1 MTDFRPIAIVGQA
14 CLLPGAHSPEELW
27 AGVLAGRDLLAH
39 ASAQTWQVAHK
50 QRLMRTDADAPAAER
65 IPTDR
70 GGYVSGFA
78 NIFDPGA
85 HRLERALV
93 AGLDP
98 HFQWL
103 LHVGAAAM
111 RSAGISAAQPARS
124 GAIVG
129 NLSYPTYG
137 LNNYAAGVWAAELQ
151 AQRGAAQPAG
161 AQHLNRFM
169 SGLPVQL
176 LCESL
181 QFTSGGF
188 MVDAACASALYAIK
202 FACDW
207 LAAGR
212 ADVMLAGGVARVHG
226 LTIHAGFTTLQAL
239 SSSGQSRPLHAAA
252 DGLVPSE
259 GAALVVLKR
268 LEDALADGSHILGVI
283 RGAGLANDGRGA
295 GMLVPAAA
303 GQVRAMQAA
312 FRGSGLRP
320 QDIDLIECHATGTTL
335 GDATEIQSCAE
346 VFSAAKRV
354 ALGSV
359 KANLGHL
366 LPVAGVAGLI
376 KVLQS
381 MQAGVQPGILH
392 LDALNPALHG
402 TVLAPAV
409 ETGDWKTRSVR
420 RAAINA
426 FGFGGNN
433 AQLLV
438 EQSPTVERPK
448 RGRGVALPRAQ
459 RCAIVAVAVRTGDG
473 ADVQDFWRALQAA
486 PGAAVPAAAGAMRSI
501 QLPLQGAAFPPKDLE
516 QAGAQQLLAL
526 QLAHQAL
533 AQVAAVPFESTAV
546 FVGMGCD
553 AEACR
558 FGLNLR
564 LGEFLDDVQLAVP
577 AGARFEAARQ
587 QLQPGPVA
595 ATTLGLMPNVT
606 ANRLNRQFGI
616 GGASCAVSAEQLS
629 GLHALQLALQAL
641 QSGAAD
647 AALVGAVDVGAEPVH
662 RAALAGAG
670 LAVGGVVSDGGC
682 MLLLKREADAM
693 RAGDTIYA
701 LIDGADAAAAADAAA
716 DCSARSAA
724 LVERCGYCHA
734 AHALLQVAAAA
745 LTLKAG
751 GLLPVAQPAAA
762 KRGAA
767 KGRTLCVAAAGMRGA
782 SAAVLLYACDAQA
795 LLDVT
800 HALTPAA
807 NGAAKTMLTFA
818 AHRKPV
824 VEILLELTGTAA
836 AGAAAVMRRA
846 PLLQPL
852 HSTRADLFAIAKP
865 TAAAAAAAAALPA
878 TAHAL
883 QFTAAAAP
891 EPHAEL
897 DWVDDAARVHAL
909 FLEEM
914 ASAHGA
920 FLRSMG
926 AGDAA
931 EVALPLAAQ
940 AQSGAEYVP
949 ELAMQAFVAAGGGGS
964 APPAQFVQAAAQQS
978 GRAHAAN
985 GTAHALAPTVA
996 AFAPPSAA
1004 RPGPKFSRAQ
1014 LEQLASGK
1022 ISALFGAAFAGQDG
1036 FERQVRMPMPPML
1049 LADRVTGIDAVPG
1062 ELGTGSIWTETD
1074 VLPDAWYL
1082 HEGHVPLGITIE
1094 AGQADL
1100 LLVSWMGID
1109 ALNRSERV
1117 YRLLGCE
1124 AEIKGALPKA
1134 GDTLQFDIH
1143 IDGHAQLGDIRMFFF
1158 RSDLRVNGEVRLS
1171 VRHGQAGFFT
1181 DAELAA
1187 SDGVIWNA
1195 ATEAAPALRHAG
1207 QLPYAALTT
1216 RRAFTAAQVRAF
1228 SEGRSAECFG
1238 AGFELTETHS
1248 RTPRIQPGNM
1258 CFLDEV
1264 TDFEPQGGPW
1274 GRGYLRAVKAITPD
1288 LWFFGGHFKN
1298 DPCMPG
1304 TLMLEG
1310 AVQALA
1316 FYMAALGVTLRRDG
1330 WRFEAGKNENVTMWC
1345 RGQCVPASRE
1355 LVYEVYVEEFEDGET
1370 PLLRAS
1376 VMASVDGHKAFLCQQ
1391 LSVELVQDW
1400 PLAEMLQRGA
1410 LQATQRGACFTL
1422 AGFEFNHRSLLA
1434 CALGQPSAAFGPA
1447 LAIAD
1452 RPLRLPR
1459 LPCPPYHF
1467 MTRVVECTAQLGR
1480 PAAGAWMESE
1490 FDFAADDWFFARSA
1504 NATLPAC
1511 VFMEALLQPC
1521 GWLSSFMRD
1530 ASAQTGDI
1538 FFRNLDGTQTWTDEV
1553 LPHTGTLRVR
1563 TELTSWSEL
1572 GPMIITV
1579 FKVEARLAGKVI
1591 ATMETSFGFFPEDA
1605 FANQAGLPAAAAEAQ
1620 YFAQPAAQSWQL
1632 RGSAAQALGG
1642 AGAALAGEP
1651 LLMLD
1656 RVTGWW
1662 PDAGAAQLGVLRAEK
1677 DVRAADW
1684 FFKAHFMQDPVQP
1697 GSLGIEALLQALQAA
1712 MRLRGTGAQWGA
1724 AARFEPVALGVPLTW
1739 KYRGQVVPAN
1749 QLITTLVELVRIDEE
1764 IAGAITVHARGS
1776 LWVDGKK
1783 IYDAPALAMRVRAA
1797 SAANAASAASTASA
1811 ASAANGASA
1820 ASGAGLHS
1828 TVVEKEFSLALTPWL
1843 TDHRPSFTAAV
1854 IPLTVMLDELAAAG
1868 AAQAGGA
1875 KLLEIGAFVPAR
1887 WLVCAEAET
1896 VKLRL
1901 TAAPGGA
1908 GATSAAQLAVWR
1920 AARRAELS
1928 RYDEVGA
1935 TTLAWG
1941 AQYGAPPAALA
1952 ALDAP
1957 LIANPYESGETTHGP
1972 AFQVMRELRRSAAGA
1987 SAVMD
1992 AGAGTLP
1999 VGVIHA
2005 ALLDG
2010 CTHAVPLSRLAQ
2022 WFPLL
2027 GAQWNGLPRG
2037 VQRVRFYGPTPAQG
2051 MVRCEIRPQAQADGS
2066 APPVIY
2072 VQFIVG
2078 AAVWCDLTL
2087 EFALLDAL
2095 PFAGTE
2101 FGARRA
2107 FVRGAAYQPIRF
2119 SSFDGTVSSGSAAE
2133 FARYQWMPGQLEA
2146 IFGIAAPLAMPQLT
2160 AAITAKEHVA
2170 HALQVHPAAVA
2181 LNAAH
2186 TLAKSAHF
2194 PLQAWPLSARSA
2206 GDAQH
2211 VQAAGEVQWLPT
2223 SGANLFHGEFLD
2235 DLSLALRSNYVRHF
2249 RLVEPELLEQ
2259 LKGRPFVICSNH
2271 QTAVES
2277 MLLTDMFVRWSG
2289 LPMTTVTRTEH
2300 AASWMGRLTDFL
2312 WRQPG
2317 RSVLVNPQL
2326 LFARERPEAFL
2337 DLMAAYSAAQG
2348 ATPHSLHLHVEG
2360 EQAASSA
2367 QRVQRMSAVLIDLAL
2382 ELDLPILP
2390 LRFSGGLPHQPLTEI
2405 ISFPF
2410 EFGRQDYTLGR
2421 PLLPAEL
2428 RRMPRPKAAELVV
2441 AAINALA
2448 PAAEQP
2454 LPGVPGR
2461 SAALAAFC
2469 AQHGATEIQA
2479 AVILALRTLPAPA
2492 ATTRSILDYPAHGS
2506 AGVVAAPA
2514 ELAWHREVA
2523 QWLWEVDERSQRE
2536 ADEWKRTARM

>member
-1 MTDFRPIAIVGQA
+1 MTDFRPIAIVGQS

-27 AGVLAGRDLLAH
+27 AAVAAGRDLLSH
-39 ASAQTWQVAHK
+39 ASAETWQVAHK
-50 QRLMRTDADAPAAER
+50 QRLMRTDADAPPAER
-65 IPTDR
+65 IATDR
-70 GGYVSGFA
+70 GGYVTGFE
-78 NIFDPGA
+78 NIFDAGA

-93 AGLDP
+93 ASLDP

-103 LHVGAAAM
+103 LHVGAAAL
-111 RSAGISAAQPARS
+111 RAAGICAAQPARG

-137 LNNYAAGVWAAELQ
+137 LNSYAAGVWAEQLL
-151 AQRGAAQPAG
+151 AQRGAALPATP
-161 AQHLNRFM
+161 QHLNRFM

-188 MVDAACASALYAIK
+188 MVDAACASGLYAIK

-207 LAAGR
+207 LAAGK

-239 SSSGQSRPLHAAA
+239 SSSGQSQPLHAAA
-252 DGLVPSE
+252 DGLVPAE

-268 LEDALADGSHILGVI
+268 LEDALADGCRILGVI
-283 RGAGLANDGRGA
+283 RGVGLANDGRGA
-295 GMLVPAAA
+295 GMLVPSAA

-320 QDIDLIECHATGTTL
+320 QDIDLIECHATGTML

-346 VFSAAKRV
+346 VFSAGKRV

-381 MQAGVQPGILH
+381 MQAGVQPGIPQ

-402 TVLAPAV
+402 TVLAPGV
-409 ETGDWKTRSVR
+409 ETRDWKTRSVR

-448 RGRGVALPRAQ
+448 RGRGVALPRAE
-459 RCAIVAVAVRTGDG
+459 RCAIVAVAVRVGDG
-473 ADVQDFWRALQAA
+473 ADVRDFWRALVAA
-486 PGAAVPAAAGAMRSI
+486 PGTQAAGAAGALHTIRLAM
-501 QLPLQGAAFPPKDLE
+501 QGSAFPPKDLE
-516 QAGAQQLLAL
+516 HAAAQQLLAL
-526 QLAHQAL
+526 ELAHQAL
-533 AQVAAVPFESTAV
+533 AQVPAMPFDNTAV

-564 LGEFLDDVQLAVP
+564 LGEFMEDLQLAVP

-587 QLQPGPVA
+587 QLQPGPLA
-595 ATTLGLMPNVT
+595 ATTLGLMPNVV
-606 ANRLNRQFGI
+606 ANRLNRQFGC
-616 GGASCAVSAEQLS
+616 GGASCSVSAEQLS

-670 LAVGGVVSDGGC
+670 VQLGGVVSDGGC
-682 MLLLKREADAM
+682 MLVLKREADAVS
-693 RAGDTIYA
+693 AGDTIYA
-701 LIDGADAAAAADAAA
+701 LIDGAAVAGAADWGAG
-716 DCSARSAA
+716 SALLA
-724 LVERCGYCHA
+724 ERCGYCHA
-734 AHALLQVAAAA
+734 AQALLQVAAAA
-745 LTLKAG
+745 LALKAG
-751 GLLPVAQPAAA
+751 GLPPAAH
-762 KRGAA
+762 GAH
-767 KGRTLCVAAAGMRGA
+767 KGRALRVAAAGLRGE
-782 SAAVLLYACDAQA
+782 SGEIYLQACDNQPP
-795 LLDVT
+795 LDVT
-800 HALTPAA
+800 QAAMPGAAA
-807 NGAAKTMLTFA
+807 NGAAKTLLTFA
-818 AHRKPV
+818 AHRQPV
-824 VEILLELTGTAA
+824 VEILQALAGAGRA
-836 AGAAAVMRRA
+836 AGAAGAVAVMPRA
-846 PLLQPL
+846 PGLQPV
-852 HSTRADLFAIAKP
+852 HATRADLFVAEKFSALAP
-865 TAAAAAAAAALPA
+865 APASEPVALFAAAVVAQPAAGA
-878 TAHAL
+878 
-883 QFTAAAAP
+883 
-891 EPHAEL
+891 
-897 DWVDDAARVHAL
+897 DWVDDAARMHAL

-914 ASAHGA
+914 ANAHA
-920 FLRSMG
+920 VFLRSMG
-926 AGDAA
+926 GSDAA
-931 EVALPLAAQ
+931 ALALPLAA
-940 AQSGAEYVP
+940 P
-949 ELAMQAFVAAGGGGS
+949 AAGAAAHTPADVQRFAAAAGS
-964 APPAQFVQAAAQQS
+964 SPQPLPEIAHAAAQPI
-978 GRAHAAN
+978 GRGPAAN
-985 GTAHALAPTVA
+985 GKA
-996 AFAPPSAA
+996 AAPPLDGVAGA
-1004 RPGPKFSRAQ
+1004 PVQRPGPKFSRAQ
-1014 LEQLASGK
+1014 LVELASGN
-1022 ISALFGAAFAGQDG
+1022 ISGLFGPAFAGQDG

-1074 VLPDAWYL
+1074 VLRDAWYL
-1082 HEGHVPLGITIE
+1082 HDGHVPLGITIE

-1109 ALNRSERV
+1109 ALNRSDRV

-1124 AEIKGALPKA
+1124 AEIKGPLPKA

-1187 SDGVIWNA
+1187 SDGVLWNA
-1195 ATEAAPALRHAG
+1195 ATEAPPALRKPG
-1207 QLPYAALTT
+1207 QAQRPALTT
-1216 RRAFTAAQVRAF
+1216 RRAFSAAQVRAF
-1228 SEGRSAECFG
+1228 SEGRTAECFG

-1248 RTPRIQPGNM
+1248 RTARIQPGNM

-1264 TDFEPQGGPW
+1264 TEFDAQGGPW

-1316 FYMAALGVTLRRDG
+1316 FYMAALGVTVRRDG

-1355 LVYEVYVEEFEDGET
+1355 LVYEVYVEEFEDGPV

-1400 PLAEMLQRGA
+1400 PLADMLQRGE
-1410 LQATQRGACFTL
+1410 LLATQRGQCFTL

-1452 RPLRLPR
+1452 RPVRLPR

-1467 MTRVVECTAQLGR
+1467 MTRIVECAAQLGR
-1480 PAAGAWMESE
+1480 PAAGSWMESE
-1490 FDFAADDWFFARSA
+1490 FDFAAGDWFFERSA
-1504 NATLPAC
+1504 NATMPAC

-1538 FFRNLDGTQTWTDEV
+1538 FFRNLDGSQTWTDEV

-1572 GPMIITV
+1572 GPMIITG
-1579 FKVEARLAGKVI
+1579 FRVEARLAGKVI
-1591 ATMETSFGFFPEDA
+1591 ATLETSFGFFPEDA
-1605 FANQAGLPAAAAEAQ
+1605 FENQAGLTPAAAEAES
-1620 YFAQPAAQSWQL
+1620 FALPAAQSWQL
-1632 RGSAAQALGG
+1632 RGSAAQALGS

-1662 PDAGAAQLGVLRAEK
+1662 PDAGAAQLGMLRAEK

-1697 GSLGIEALLQALQAA
+1697 GSLGIEALLQALQCA
-1712 MRLRGTGAQWGA
+1712 MRLRGVGAQWGA
-1724 AARFEPVALGVPLTW
+1724 GARFEPVALGEPLTW

-1749 QLITTLVELVRIDEE
+1749 QLITTLVELVRIDESMGN
-1764 IAGAITVHARGS
+1764 AVTVHARGS

-1783 IYDAPALAMRVRAA
+1783 IYDAPALAMRVRAPG
-1797 SAANAASAASTASA
+1797 AAPAG
-1811 ASAANGASA
+1811 NGS
-1820 ASGAGLHS
+1820 
-1828 TVVEKEFSLALTPWL
+1828 VEKEFSLALTPWL
-1843 TDHRPSFTAAV
+1843 HDHRPSFTAAV
-1854 IPLTVMLDELAAAG
+1854 LPLTVMLDELAAAG
-1868 AAQAGGA
+1868 AADAGGA
-1875 KLLEIGAFVPAR
+1875 KLVEMGAFVPAR
-1887 WLVCAEAET
+1887 WLVCG
-1896 VKLRL
+1896 
-1901 TAAPGGA
+1901 AADTLKVRASAVPGSA
-1908 GATSAAQLAVWR
+1908 GAATKAQLAVWR

-1928 RYDEVGA
+1928 RYDEVGT
-1935 TTLAWG
+1935 TTLTWA
-1941 AQYGAPPAALA
+1941 AQYGTPPAVLTALP
-1952 ALDAP
+1952 AP
-1957 LIANPYESGETTHGP
+1957 LVASPYESGETTHGP
-1972 AFQVMRELRRSAAGA
+1972 AFQVLRELRRSAAGA
-1987 SAVMD
+1987 SAVLD
-1992 AGAGTLP
+1992 AGAGTVP
-1999 VGVIHA
+1999 VGLIHP

-2022 WFPLL
+2022 WFPLV

-2037 VQRVRFYGPTPAQG
+2037 VQRVRFYGPTPLHG
-2051 MVRCEIRPQAQADGS
+2051 PVRCEIRPQAQTDGS

-2078 AAVWCDLTL
+2078 PAVWCDLTL
-2087 EFALLDAL
+2087 EFTLLDAL
-2095 PFAGTE
+2095 PFAGAE

-2107 FVRGAAYQPIRF
+2107 FVRGAAYEPIRF
-2119 SSFDGTVSSGSAAE
+2119 SSFDGTQSSGSAAE

-2146 IFGIAAPLAMPQLT
+2146 IFGVQAPLAMPELT

-2181 LNAAH
+2181 LNATN
-2186 TLAKSAHF
+2186 TLATSVHF
-2194 PLQAWPLSARSA
+2194 PLQAWPLSVRSA

-2211 VQAAGEVQWLPT
+2211 VQAAGEAQWLRAA
-2223 SGANLFHGEFLD
+2223 GATLFHGPFLD

-2249 RLVEPELLEQ
+2249 RLAEPALLAA
-2259 LKGRPFVICSNH
+2259 LKGRPFIICSNH

-2277 MLLTDMFVRWSG
+2277 MLLTDMFVAWSG

-2317 RSVLVNPQL
+2317 RSVAINPQL
-2326 LFARERPEAFL
+2326 LFTRERPEAFL
-2337 DLMAAYSAAQG
+2337 DLMAAYSAAQA

-2360 EQAASSA
+2360 EQATSSR
-2367 QRVQRMSAVLIDLAL
+2367 QRVQRMSAVVVDLAL

-2390 LRFSGGLPHQPLTEI
+2390 LRFSGGLPVAPLAEI
-2405 ISFPF
+2405 ISFPVD
-2410 EFGRQDYTLGR
+2410 FGRQDYNAGR

-2428 RRMPRPKAAELVV
+2428 RRMPRPKAAEQVV
-2441 AAINALA
+2441 AAINAI
-2448 PAAEQP
+2448 AAEDQP

-2469 AQHGATEIQA
+2469 AQHGVTEIQA
-2479 AVILALRTLPAPA
+2479 AVILALRTLPAPC
-2492 ATTRSILDYPAHGS
+2492 ATTRSILDFPAHGN
-2506 AGVVAAPA
+2506 AGVVAPAA

-2523 QWLWEVDERSQRE
+2523 QWLWEVDERSRRE

>member
-27 AGVLAGRDLLAH
+27 AGVAAGRDLLSH
-39 ASAQTWQVAHK
+39 ASAETWQVAHK
-50 QRLMRTDADAPAAER
+50 QRLMRTDAEAPPAER
-65 IPTDR
+65 IATDR

-78 NIFDPGA
+78 NIFDAGA
-85 HRLERALV
+85 HRLDRALV
-93 AGLDP
+93 ASLDP

-111 RSAGISAAQPARS
+111 RDAGLSVHEPARS

-137 LNNYAAGVWAAELQ
+137 LNNYAAGVWAAQLL
-151 AQRGAAQPAG
+151 AQRGAALPANP
-161 AQHLNRFM
+161 QHLNRFM

-181 QFTSGGF
+181 QLASGGF
-188 MVDAACASALYAIK
+188 MVDAACASGLYAIK

-207 LAAGR
+207 LAAGQ

-252 DGLVPSE
+252 DGLVPAE

-268 LEDALADGSHILGVI
+268 LEDALADGSRILGVI
-283 RGAGLANDGRGA
+283 RGVGLANDGRGA
-295 GMLVPAAA
+295 GMLVPSAA

-320 QDIDLIECHATGTTL
+320 QDIDLIECHATGTML

-346 VFSAAKRV
+346 VFSAAKTV

-359 KANLGHL
+359 KGNLGHL

-381 MQAGVQPGILH
+381 MQAGVQPAIPQ
-392 LDALNPALHG
+392 LDVLNPALHG
-402 TVLAPAV
+402 TVLAPGV
-409 ETGDWKTRSVR
+409 ETQDWKTRSVR

-448 RGRGVALPRAQ
+448 RGRGAALPRAE
-459 RCAIVAVAVRTGDG
+459 RCAIVAVAVRMGDG
-473 ADVQDFWRALQAA
+473 ADVQDFWRALVAA
-486 PGAAVPAAAGAMRSI
+486 PGTQAASAAGAMRTI
-501 QLPLQGAAFPPKDLE
+501 RLPMQGSAFPPKDLE
-516 QAGAQQLLAL
+516 HAAAQQLLAL
-526 QLAHQAL
+526 ELAHQAL
-533 AQVAAVPFESTAV
+533 AQVPAMPFDNTAV

-564 LGEFLDDVQLAVP
+564 LGEFLDELQLAAP
-577 AGARFEAARQ
+577 AGARFEKARQ

-595 ATTLGLMPNVT
+595 ASTLGLMPNVI
-606 ANRLNRQFGI
+606 ANRLNRQFGC

-670 LAVGGVVSDGGC
+670 QHLGGVVSDGGC
-682 MLLLKREADAM
+682 MLVLKREADAV

-701 LIDGADAAAAADAAA
+701 LIDGAVAAGAAEW
-716 DCSARSAA
+716 SAGSALLA
-724 LVERCGYCHA
+724 ERCGYCHA
-734 AHALLQVAAAA
+734 AQALLQVAAAA
-745 LTLKAG
+745 LALKAG
-751 GLLPVAQPAAA
+751 AVLPAAQ
-762 KRGAA
+762 R
-767 KGRTLCVAAAGMRGA
+767 A
-782 SAAVLLYACDAQA
+782 SAANGAQKGRALRVAATGLRGESGEIYLRACDAQPHWN
-795 LLDVT
+795 VT
-800 HALTPAA
+800 QAAKPAA
-807 NGAAKTMLTFA
+807 NGAGKALLTFA
-818 AHRKPV
+818 AHRQPV
-824 VEILLELTGTAA
+824 AEILEELLGAEPA
-836 AGAAAVMRRA
+836 AGATVAAGAVAVMPLA
-846 PLLQPL
+846 PRLQAV
-852 HSTRADLFAIAKP
+852 HSTRAELFAAAKFSAPAIASTQLP
-865 TAAAAAAAAALPA
+865 ASALAPMLAAAHAVQPAA
-878 TAHAL
+878 
-883 QFTAAAAP
+883 
-891 EPHAEL
+891 
-897 DWVDDAARVHAL
+897 DWVEDAARMHAL

-914 ASAHGA
+914 ANAHA
-920 FLRSMG
+920 VFLRSMG
-926 AGDAA
+926 GSDVLAIAEPVATQAA
-931 EVALPLAAQ
+931 RGGAYAPQPAAQ
-940 AQSGAEYVP
+940 PPGA
-949 ELAMQAFVAAGGGGS
+949 AAGS
-964 APPAQFVQAAAQQS
+964 SPPQPPEFVQAAAQR
-978 GRAHAAN
+978 GAHAAN
-985 GTAHALAPTVA
+985 GKAAAPPPPVVA
-996 AFAPPSAA
+996 AAA
-1004 RPGPKFSRAQ
+1004 AQLPGPKFSRAQ
-1014 LEQLASGK
+1014 LEQLASGN
-1022 ISALFGAAFAGQDG
+1022 ISELFGPAFAGQDG

-1074 VLPDAWYL
+1074 VQPDAWYL
-1082 HEGHVPLGITIE
+1082 HDGHVPLGITIE
-1094 AGQADL
+1094 SGQADL

-1109 ALNRSERV
+1109 ALNRSDRV

-1124 AEIKGALPKA
+1124 AEIKGPLPKG

-1195 ATEAAPALRHAG
+1195 ATEAAPALRKPG
-1207 QLPYAALTT
+1207 QPLQPALTT
-1216 RRAFTAAQVRAF
+1216 RRAFSAAQVRAF
-1228 SEGRSAECFG
+1228 SEGRAAECFG

-1264 TDFEPQGGPW
+1264 TEFEPQGGPW

-1316 FYMAALGVTLRRDG
+1316 FYVAALGATVRRDG

-1345 RGQCVPASRE
+1345 RGQCVPTSRE
-1355 LVYEVYVEEFEDGET
+1355 LVYEVYVEEFEDGAF

-1400 PLAEMLQRGA
+1400 PLADMLQRGA
-1410 LQATQRGACFTL
+1410 LLATQRGQCFTL

-1467 MTRVVECTAQLGR
+1467 MTRIVECAAQLGR
-1480 PAAGAWMESE
+1480 PAAGSWMESE
-1490 FDFAADDWFFARSA
+1490 FDFAAGDWYFERSA

-1538 FFRNLDGTQTWTDEV
+1538 FFRNLDGSQTWTDEV
-1553 LPHTGTLRVR
+1553 LPQTGTLRVR

-1579 FKVEARLAGKVI
+1579 FRVEARLSGKVI
-1591 ATMETSFGFFPEDA
+1591 ATMETSFGFFPGDA
-1605 FANQAGLPAAAAEAQ
+1605 FENQAGLVPAAAEAE
-1620 YFAQPAAQSWQL
+1620 YFALAAAQSWQL
-1632 RGSAAQALGG
+1632 RGSAAQALGA

-1662 PDAGAAQLGVLRAEK
+1662 PEAGAAQLGMLRAEK

-1697 GSLGIEALLQALQAA
+1697 GSLGIEALLQALQCA
-1712 MRLRGTGAQWGA
+1712 MRLRGVGAQWGA
-1724 AARFEPVALGVPLTW
+1724 GARFEPVALGVPLTW

-1749 QLITTLVELVRIDEE
+1749 QLITTLVELVRIDEDP
-1764 IAGAITVHARGS
+1764 ADAITVHARGS

-1797 SAANAASAASTASA
+1797 GAAPA
-1811 ASAANGASA
+1811 G
-1820 ASGAGLHS
+1820 SGS
-1828 TVVEKEFSLALTPWL
+1828 VEKEFSLNLTPWL
-1843 TDHRPSFTAAV
+1843 HDHRPSFTAAV

-1868 AAQAGGA
+1868 AAGAGGA
-1875 KLLEIGAFVPAR
+1875 KLVELGAFVPAR
-1887 WLVCAEAET
+1887 WLACAQAET
-1896 VKLRL
+1896 LKLRL
-1901 TAAPGGA
+1901 TAAQGSA
-1908 GATSAAQLAVWR
+1908 GTTTTAQLAVWR
-1920 AARRAELS
+1920 AAKRAQLS

-1935 TTLAWG
+1935 TTLKWA
-1941 AQYGAPPAALA
+1941 AQYGTPPAALA
-1952 ALDAP
+1952 ALAAP
-1957 LIANPYESGETTHGP
+1957 LVPSPYESGETTHGP
-1972 AFQVMRELRRSAAGA
+1972 AFQVLRELRRSAAGA
-1987 SAVMD
+1987 SALLD
-1992 AGAGTLP
+1992 AGAGSVP
-1999 VGVIHA
+1999 VGFIHP

-2010 CTHAVPLSRLAQ
+2010 CTHAVPLSRLAE
-2022 WFPLL
+2022 WFPLV
-2027 GAQWNGLPRG
+2027 GARWNGLPRG
-2037 VQRVRFYGPTPAQG
+2037 VQRVQFYGPTPVQG
-2051 MVRCEIRPQAQADGS
+2051 VVRCEIRPQAQAHGS

-2072 VQFIVG
+2072 VQFVVG

-2087 EFALLDAL
+2087 EFTLLDAL
-2095 PFAGTE
+2095 PFAGAP
-2101 FGARRA
+2101 FAARRA
-2107 FVRGAAYQPIRF
+2107 FVRREAYAPMRF
-2119 SSFDGTVSSGSAAE
+2119 SSTDGSQSTGSE
-2133 FARYQWMPGQLEA
+2133 EEMARYQWMPGQLET
-2146 IFGIAAPLAMPQLT
+2146 IFGLPAPLALPELT

-2170 HALQVHPAAVA
+2170 HALRVHPAAVA

-2186 TLAKSAHF
+2186 TQATSAHF
-2194 PLQAWPLSARSA
+2194 PLQAWPVSVRNT
-2206 GDAQH
+2206 GGQVQ
-2211 VQAAGEVQWLPT
+2211 VQAAGDAQWLPT
-2223 SGANLFHGEFLD
+2223 SGANFFHGEFLD

-2249 RLVEPELLEQ
+2249 RLAEPALLAA
-2259 LKGRPFVICSNH
+2259 LHGRPFVICSNH

-2317 RSVLVNPQL
+2317 RSVAVNPQL

-2337 DLMAAYSAAQG
+2337 DLMAAYSAAQA

-2360 EQAASSA
+2360 EQATSSR
-2367 QRVQRMSAVLIDLAL
+2367 QRVQRMSAVVIDLAL
-2382 ELDLPILP
+2382 ELQLPILP
-2390 LRFSGGLPHQPLTEI
+2390 LRFSGGLPLQPLAEI
-2405 ISFPF
+2405 CSFPID
-2410 EFGRQDYTLGR
+2410 FGRQDYTVGR
-2421 PLLPAEL
+2421 PLLPEEL
-2428 RRMPRPKAAELVV
+2428 RSMPRPKAAELVV
-2441 AAINALA
+2441 AAINAIDVE
-2448 PAAEQP
+2448 EQP

-2479 AVILALRTLPAPA
+2479 AVILALRTLAAPSA
-2492 ATTRSILDYPAHGS
+2492 STRSILDFPAHGS

-2523 QWLWEVDERSQRE
+2523 QWLWGADERSQRE

>member
-27 AGVLAGRDLLAH
+27 AGVAAGRDLLSH
-39 ASAQTWQVAHK
+39 ASADTWQVAHK
-50 QRLMRTDADAPAAER
+50 QRLMRTDADAPPAER
-65 IPTDR
+65 IATDR
-70 GGYVSGFA
+70 GGYVTGFA
-78 NIFDPGA
+78 KIFDPGA

-93 AGLDP
+93 ASLDP

-103 LHVGAAAM
+103 LHVGAAAL
-111 RSAGISAAQPARS
+111 RNAGISAAQPARA

-137 LNNYAAGVWAAELQ
+137 LNNYAAGVWAAQLLG
-151 AQRGAAQPAG
+151 QRSAALPATP
-161 AQHLNRFM
+161 QHLNRFM

-181 QFTSGGF
+181 QFTCGGF
-188 MVDAACASALYAIK
+188 MVDAACASGLYAIK

-207 LAAGR
+207 LAAGK
-212 ADVMLAGGVARVHG
+212 ADLMLAGGVARVHG

-252 DGLVPSE
+252 DGLVPAE

-268 LEDALADGSHILGVI
+268 LEDALADGSRILGVI

-295 GMLVPAAA
+295 GMLVPSAA

-346 VFSAAKRV
+346 VFSASKRV
-354 ALGSV
+354 VLGSV
-359 KANLGHL
+359 KGNLGHL

-381 MQAGVQPGILH
+381 MQAGMQPCIPQ
-392 LDALNPALHG
+392 LDALNPALQG

-409 ETGDWKTRSVR
+409 EAQDWKTRSVR

-448 RGRGVALPRAQ
+448 RGRGVTLPRAE
-459 RCAIVAVAVRTGDG
+459 RCAVVAVAVRTGDG
-473 ADVQDFWRALQAA
+473 ADVQDFWRALVAA
-486 PGAAVPAAAGAMRSI
+486 PGTQAASAAGAMRTI
-501 QLPLQGAAFPPKDLE
+501 RLPMQGSAFPPKDLE
-516 QAGAQQLLAL
+516 HAAAQQLLAL
-526 QLAHQAL
+526 ELAHQAL
-533 AQVAAVPFESTAV
+533 AQVAAMPFENTAV

-564 LGEFLDDVQLAVP
+564 LGEFIDDLQLAVP

-595 ATTLGLMPNVT
+595 ATTLGLMPNVV
-606 ANRLNRQFGI
+606 ANRLNRQFGC
-616 GGASCAVSAEQLS
+616 GGASCSVSAEQLS

-670 LAVGGVVSDGGC
+670 QHLGGVVSDGGC
-682 MLLLKREADAM
+682 MLVLKREADAVS
-693 RAGDTIYA
+693 AGDTIYA
-701 LIDGADAAAAADAAA
+701 LIDGADVAGAADWGAAALLA
-716 DCSARSAA
+716 
-724 LVERCGYCHA
+724 ERCGYCHA
-734 AHALLQVAAAA
+734 AQALLQVAAAA
-745 LTLKAG
+745 LALKAG
-751 GLLPVAQPAAA
+751 ALLPAAQ
-762 KRGAA
+762 R
-767 KGRTLCVAAAGMRGA
+767 A
-782 SAAVLLYACDAQA
+782 SAANGAQKGRALRVAATGLRGESGEIYLRACDAQPHW
-795 LLDVT
+795 DVT
-800 HALTPAA
+800 QTAKAAA
-807 NGAAKTMLTFA
+807 NGAGKAQLTFA
-818 AHRKPV
+818 AHRQPV
-824 VEILLELTGTAA
+824 VEILQELSGSA
-836 AGAAAVMRRA
+836 AGAAGALAVMPRA
-846 PLLQPL
+846 PGLQPVQA
-852 HSTRADLFAIAKP
+852 TRADLFVAARFSAAAP
-865 TAAAAAAAAALPA
+865 VASAPMPVFAAAAAAQPVAG
-878 TAHAL
+878 T
-883 QFTAAAAP
+883 
-891 EPHAEL
+891 
-897 DWVDDAARVHAL
+897 DWVDDAARMHAL

-914 ASAHGA
+914 AHAHA
-920 FLRSMG
+920 VFLRSMG
-926 AGDAA
+926 GSAA
-931 EVALPLAAQ
+931 AALP
-940 AQSGAEYVP
+940 
-949 ELAMQAFVAAGGGGS
+949 AAGGAAAPALDVPPFAAAARSGAPAPAENGK
-964 APPAQFVQAAAQQS
+964 AAVPPATRAP
-978 GRAHAAN
+978 AHAAN
-985 GTAHALAPTVA
+985 GKAAAPPPAVVA
-996 AFAPPSAA
+996 AAA
-1004 RPGPKFSRAQ
+1004 AQLPGPKFSRAQ
-1014 LEQLASGK
+1014 LEQLASGN
-1022 ISALFGAAFAGQDG
+1022 ISELFGPAFAGQDG

-1049 LADRVTGIDAVPG
+1049 LADRVTGLDAVPN

-1074 VLPDAWYL
+1074 VQPDAWYL
-1082 HEGHVPLGITIE
+1082 HDGHVPLGITIE
-1094 AGQADL
+1094 SGQADL

-1109 ALNRSERV
+1109 ALNRSDRV

-1124 AEIKGALPKA
+1124 AEIKGPLPKG

-1187 SDGVIWNA
+1187 SDGVLWSA
-1195 ATEAAPALRHAG
+1195 ETEAPPALRMPG
-1207 QLPYAALTT
+1207 QAQQPALTT
-1216 RRAFTAAQVRAF
+1216 RRAFSAAQVRAF
-1228 SEGRSAECFG
+1228 SEGRAAECFG

-1258 CFLDEV
+1258 RFIDEV
-1264 TDFEPQGGPW
+1264 LEFDAKGGPW
-1274 GRGYLRAVKAITPD
+1274 GRGYLRAVKVITPD

-1316 FYMAALGVTLRRDG
+1316 FYMAALGVTVRRDG

-1345 RGQCVPASRE
+1345 RGQCVPTSRE
-1355 LVYEVYVEEFEDGET
+1355 VVYEVYVEEFEDG
-1370 PLLRAS
+1370 PVPVLRAS

-1391 LSVELVQDW
+1391 LAVELVQDW
-1400 PLAEMLQRGA
+1400 PLADMLQRGE
-1410 LQATQRGACFTL
+1410 LLATQRGQCYTL

-1452 RPLRLPR
+1452 RPVRLPR

-1467 MTRVVECTAQLGR
+1467 MTRIVECAAQLGC
-1480 PAAGAWMESE
+1480 PAAGSWMVSE
-1490 FDFAADDWFFARSA
+1490 FDFAAGDWFFERSA
-1504 NATLPAC
+1504 NATMPAC

-1538 FFRNLDGTQTWTDEV
+1538 FFRNLDGSQIWTDEV
-1553 LPHTGTLRVR
+1553 LPQAGTLRVR

-1572 GPMIITV
+1572 GPMIITG
-1579 FKVEARLAGKVI
+1579 FRVEARLAGNVI
-1591 ATMETSFGFFPEDA
+1591 ATLETSFGFFPGDA
-1605 FANQAGLPAAAAEAQ
+1605 FENQAGLVPAANEAEV
-1620 YFAQPAAQSWQL
+1620 FALPAVQSWQL
-1632 RGSAAQALGG
+1632 RGSAAQALGA

-1662 PDAGAAQLGVLRAEK
+1662 PEAGAAQLGMLRAEK

-1697 GSLGIEALLQALQAA
+1697 GSLGIEALLQALQCA
-1712 MRLRGTGAQWGA
+1712 MRLRGVGAQWGA
-1724 AARFEPVALGVPLTW
+1724 SARFEPVALGEPLTW

-1749 QLITTLVELVRIDEE
+1749 QLITTLVELVRIDSD
-1764 IAGAITVHARGS
+1764 AADAITVHARGS

-1783 IYDAPALAMRVRAA
+1783 IYDAPALAMRVRAG
-1797 SAANAASAASTASA
+1797 SAAP
-1811 ASAANGASA
+1811 A
-1820 ASGAGLHS
+1820 ASGS
-1828 TVVEKEFSLALTPWL
+1828 VEKEFSLALTPWL
-1843 TDHRPSFTAAV
+1843 NDHRPSFTAAV

-1868 AAQAGGA
+1868 AARAGAA
-1875 KLLEIGAFVPAR
+1875 KLVEIGAFVPAR
-1887 WLVCAEAET
+1887 WLACAQAET
-1896 VKLRL
+1896 LKLQL
-1901 TAAPGGA
+1901 KAAAPDSA
-1908 GATSAAQLAVWR
+1908 GAATAQLAVWR
-1920 AARRAELS
+1920 AAKRAQLS
-1928 RYDEVGA
+1928 RYDEVDT
-1935 TTLAWG
+1935 TTLKWA
-1941 AQYGAPPAALA
+1941 AQYAPPPAALA
-1952 ALDAP
+1952 ALAAP
-1957 LIANPYESGETTHGP
+1957 LVPSPYESGETTHGP
-1972 AFQVMRELRRSAAGA
+1972 AFQVLRELRRSAMGA
-1987 SAVMD
+1987 SALLD
-1992 AGAGTLP
+1992 AGAGSVP
-1999 VGVIHA
+1999 VGIIHP

-2010 CTHAVPLSRLAQ
+2010 CTHAVPLSRLAE
-2022 WFPLL
+2022 WFPLV
-2027 GAQWNGLPRG
+2027 GERWNGLPRG
-2037 VQRVRFYGPTPAQG
+2037 VQRVRFFGPTPLQG
-2051 MVRCEIRPQAQADGS
+2051 VVRCEIRPQAQAEGS

-2087 EFALLDAL
+2087 EFTLLDAL
-2095 PFAGTE
+2095 PFAGAQ
-2101 FGARRA
+2101 FAARRA
-2107 FVRGAAYQPIRF
+2107 FVRREAYEPIRF
-2119 SSFDGTVSSGSAAE
+2119 SSLDGSCSTASVE
-2133 FARYQWMPGQLEA
+2133 EIARYQWMPGQLES
-2146 IFGIAAPLAMPQLT
+2146 IFGLPAPLALPELT

-2170 HALQVHPAAVA
+2170 HALHVHPAAVE

-2186 TLAKSAHF
+2186 TQATSAHF
-2194 PLQAWPLSARSA
+2194 PLQAWPVSVRAA
-2206 GDAQH
+2206 GGQVQ
-2211 VQAAGEVQWLPT
+2211 VQAAAEAQWLPAA
-2223 SGANLFHGEFLD
+2223 GATLFHGEFLA

-2249 RLVEPELLEQ
+2249 RLVEPELLQQ

-2277 MLLTDMFVRWSG
+2277 MLLTDMFVAWSG

-2300 AASWMGRLTDFL
+2300 AASWMGRMTDFL

-2317 RSVLVNPQL
+2317 RSVAVNPQL
-2326 LFARERPEAFL
+2326 LFARDQPQAFL
-2337 DLMAAYSAAQG
+2337 DLMAAYRAAQG

-2360 EQAASSA
+2360 EQATSSR
-2367 QRVQRMSAVLIDLAL
+2367 QRVQRMSAVVIDLAL
-2382 ELDLPILP
+2382 ELQLPVLP
-2390 LRFSGGLPHQPLTEI
+2390 LRFSGGLPLDPLPEI
-2405 ISFPF
+2405 CSFPF
-2410 EFGRQDYTLGR
+2410 DFGRQDYTVGR
-2421 PLLPAEL
+2421 PLLPEEL

-2441 AAINALA
+2441 AAINAIA
-2448 PAAEQP
+2448 VTDEA

-2469 AQHGATEIQA
+2469 AQHGVTEIQA
-2479 AVILALRTLPAPA
+2479 AVILALRTLAAPSA
-2492 ATTRSILDYPAHGS
+2492 STRSILDFPAHGS

-2523 QWLWEVDERSQRE
+2523 QWLWGADERSQRE